1 MIAQIGI
8 VSSQLDYD
16 ALAFI
21 SAAGIT
27 DQTQV
32 IAINDLTRSLKL
44 TGIWSKMKAIYPF
57 VGGTAGTH
65 KWNLKDPRDV
75 DAAYRLSFTGTWT
88 HSSNGAEPNGTNAFA
103 NTFLNPRNNLTNAEL
118 VHLSYYSRTDSAF
131 STEICIGCSDGT
143 GATGLWIRRSTNG
156 CGISYDTQTGNATHY
171 VGTGTVTNS
180 LGLFLGVLTSTDIL
194 FYSNNTSVALTK
206 INNRNINRQNRPLYL
221 GAQNAAGTASN
232 FSNKQCAFASI
243 GTTLTSQNATDFY
256 NAVNQ
261 FQITLGRN
269 V

>member
-44 TGIWSKMKAIYPF
+44 AGIWSKMKAIYPF

-75 DAAYRLSFTGTWT
+75 DAAYRLSFSGTWA

-118 VHLSYYSRTDSAF
+118 VHLSYYSKTNSAF
-131 STEICIGCSDGT
+131 GTEIVVGCSDGSG
-143 GATGLWIRRSTNG
+143 GAALVIRRSTNQ
-156 CGISYDTQTGNATHY
+156 CAFQYDTLTGNATY
-171 VGTGTVTNS
+171 MEGSGTVTNAQ
-180 LGLFLGVLTSTDIL
+180 GFFLGNLTSSDIL
-194 FYSNNTSVALTK
+194 MYRNNTAITLTK
-206 INNRNINRQNRPLYL
+206 TNNRNVNRQNRPLYL
-221 GAQNAAGTASN
+221 GARNNSGTADL
-232 FSNKQCAFASI
+232 FTNKQCAFASI
-243 GTTLTSQNATDFY
+243 GETLTSQNATDFY